1 MDHIFET
8 HLILETIVAAVFL
21 GILAQVVAHRFK
33 LPAIL
38 PLLILGMACGPSGL
52 KLFHPGSL
60 GNTLEV
66 IVHLGVAV
74 ILFEGGLS
82 LDLNQLRQI
91 GGPLRNL
98 LTVGTAVT
106 GVGAAV
112 IAHWAVGVSWPTA
125 ALFGAIVT
133 VTGPTVI
140 QPLLR
145 HMVAPKK
152 VRTLLLSEG
161 LMIDPIG
168 AVLAYLVLQWIERAG
183 LGFRS
188 VFVELLGLAVTGS
201 ILGLV
206 AGFMAVQAV
215 KRRFLSEELRNLV
228 ILALLFGA
236 FLWAELQAETS
247 GILAAVVM
255 GLVVSFAHIPD
266 MSPLK
271 AFKGQ
276 LTVLF
281 ISVLFIL
288 LSGQLDLNAMRELGW
303 EGALV
308 VVGLILIVRPLS
320 VFASIPGKAFD
331 LREKTLVALTAPR
344 GIVAAAVASLSA
356 IALRDHGQ
364 QEDAV
369 LLEGLVYLTI
379 LATCTWA
386 TIMATWLPRWLGYD
400 GDPSRR
406 RVVMVGA
413 NGLSTAL
420 SKLFRERQWTVVVV
434 DGVRSKLATLQ
445 KGGIVGVPGDARDA
459 VTYEN
464 AGVERDAQL
473 LAMTTNDELNL
484 LVAELVRD
492 EFGVEHPVVLV
503 QQRSE
508 EFGSLRRAW
517 ADVLSGQDLN
527 LPAWSRRLEDGTAEL
542 RTIDLPQDEI
552 RRQMYRSLIAEG
564 SRRVVQLIGWHGHQP
579 IFDPREDEF
588 RDAKTVTVMMTPQG
602 AEELDSILEG
612 ERDESGA
619 DGSANG
625 ASGEGDSEGGEAED
639 GKTDADDRSSLDSP
653 GDGEPDAAAER
664 PAKL

>member
-1 MDHIFET
+1 MHE
-8 HLILETIVAAVFL
+8 ILETIVAAVFL

-38 PLLILGMACGPSGL
+38 PLLLLGMACGPFGL
-52 KLFHPGSL
+52 RFFDPSSL
-60 GNTLEV
+60 GHTLEV
-66 IVHLGVAV
+66 ILHLGVAV

-98 LTVGTAVT
+98 LTIGTAVT

-112 IAHWAVGVSWPTA
+112 TAHWAVGVAWPTA

-188 VFVELLGLAVTGS
+188 IAVELLGLAVTGS

-303 EGALV
+303 AGALV
-308 VVGLILIVRPLS
+308 VAGLILVVRPLS
-320 VFASIPGKAFD
+320 VFASIPGRSFD
-331 LREKTLVALTAPR
+331 LREKTLLALTAPR

-356 IALRDHGQ
+356 ISLRALGQ
-364 QEDAV
+364 QEEAV

-386 TIMATWLPRWLGYD
+386 TIMASWLPRWLGYD

-413 NGLSTAL
+413 NGLSRAL
-420 SKLFRERQWTVVVV
+420 SKLFRERQWT
-434 DGVRSKLATLQ
+434 
-445 KGGIVGVPGDARDA
+445 
-459 VTYEN
+459 
-464 AGVERDAQL
+464 
-473 LAMTTNDELNL
+473 
-484 LVAELVRD
+484 
-492 EFGVEHPVVLV
+492 
-503 QQRSE
+503 
-508 EFGSLRRAW
+508 
-517 ADVLSGQDLN
+517 
-527 LPAWSRRLEDGTAEL
+527 
-542 RTIDLPQDEI
+542 
-552 RRQMYRSLIAEG
+552 
-564 SRRVVQLIGWHGHQP
+564 
-579 IFDPREDEF
+579 
-588 RDAKTVTVMMTPQG
+588 
-602 AEELDSILEG
+602 
-612 ERDESGA
+612 
-619 DGSANG
+619 
-625 ASGEGDSEGGEAED
+625 
-639 GKTDADDRSSLDSP
+639 
-653 GDGEPDAAAER
+653 
-664 PAKL
+664 